1 MRVSSM
7 STKNDSSMNQVPF
20 FIPHFLFSVS
30 CKSFL
35 LLDIISVKL
44 ILNKVISSGSE
55 VTNRY
60 SVGKKMKVNLH
71 LMPYTKINSRWII
84 NLHIKVKTVKFLEEI
99 IGKYFCNLGIGKDLL
114 RKAQKAQTGKRKQE
128 LVNQCSLK
136 LNTFKRHC

>member
-1 MRVSSM
+1 M

-44 ILNKVISSGSE
+44 NLNKVISSGNE
-55 VTNRY
+55 LTNRY

-71 LMPYTKINSRWII
+71 LTPYTKINSRWII
-84 NLHIKVKTVKFLEEI
+84 NLHIKVKTVKLLEEI
-99 IGKYFCNLGIGKDLL
+99 IGKYLCNLGIGKDLL
-114 RKAQKAQTGKRKQE
+114 RKAQKALTGKRKQE